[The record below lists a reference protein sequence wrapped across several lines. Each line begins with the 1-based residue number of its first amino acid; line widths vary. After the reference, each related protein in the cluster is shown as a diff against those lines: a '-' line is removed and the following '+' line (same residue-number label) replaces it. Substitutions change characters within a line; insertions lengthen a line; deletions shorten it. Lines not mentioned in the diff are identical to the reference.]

1 MVANTLLRLIWIPIV
16 FLISAIVAVFV
27 LMSLGLEQLTHHM
40 RDLQPNE
47 QGVLVM
53 FSFVSQGLLLT
64 TGLTLIPAI
73 LVVII
78 GEVARLRS
86 ALYYTIGGGLALVA
100 IPLLARFAEADVA
113 AFSTAP
119 LVWQVFATAG
129 FAGGFVYWLLA
140 GRHA

>member
-1 MVANTLLRLIWIPIV
+1 MVANTLLRLIWVPIV

-27 LMSLGLEQLTHHM
+27 LMSLGLEQITHQM
-40 RDLQPNE
+40 RDLQADE
-47 QGVLVM
+47 QGALVI

-64 TGLTLIPAI
+64 TGLTLVPAI
-73 LVVII
+73 LVVIV

-100 IPLLARFAEADVA
+100 IPLLARLAQTDA
-113 AFSTAP
+113 AAATGP
-119 LVWQVFATAG
+119 LFWQVFATAG